1 MSTGDWVTAS
11 TVIPFGFHGESKW
24 RKVQQ
29 SFFVV
34 NYRVCRTPERENDV
48 LTPGTENLQ
57 TPLGALRALSHL
69 RVLPSSLLVAR
80 SGTMWRKWR
89 AIGGHVII
97 IGFDVCSL
105 MLTSIVVPKKNGF
118 LGFLMER
125 WKIAES
131 VWLSGGEEISAETQY
146 RSNWTLEW
154 QPWWIFVL
162 KEKQNLSISLPF
174 IHKKTP

>member
-97 IGFDVCSL
+97 IGFDMCSL
-105 MLTSIVVPKKNGF
+105 MLTSIDCAKEK
-118 LGFLMER
+118 
-125 WKIAES
+125 
-131 VWLSGGEEISAETQY
+131 WLSGLSNGKMEDCRDRLTKRRRRNKCRNSVQIQLDARVAAMMDFCSKGETK
-146 RSNWTLEW
+146 
-154 QPWWIFVL
+154 PVD
-162 KEKQNLSISLPF
+162 F
-174 IHKKTP
+174 IAIYA